1 MKKYVGGNN
10 AGNGA
15 DNIGK
20 QSVRHRIAGLDYTH
34 ATEVD
39 GKDVECSVGTALDC
53 R

>member
-1 MKKYVGGNN
+1 MP
-10 AGNGA
+10 AMEPTTSA
-15 DNIGK
+15 K